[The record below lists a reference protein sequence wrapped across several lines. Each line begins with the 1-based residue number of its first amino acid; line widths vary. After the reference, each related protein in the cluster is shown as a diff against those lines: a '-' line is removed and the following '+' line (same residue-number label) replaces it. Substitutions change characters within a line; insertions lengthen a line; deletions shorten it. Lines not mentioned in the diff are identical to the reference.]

1 MGGSKTTL
9 NRNFMATKAKPGKPP
24 EASRLSRDD
33 WLDAAFNAVV
43 EGGFDKARVLMIADT
58 LGVTR
63 GSFYWHF
70 TDHAEMIAALLARW
84 QEGEMALEKR
94 LRTETAS
101 FTDPRDDLAHLLNA
115 GLAHAGKDLENMRFE
130 LALRGQG
137 RRDPAV
143 AKMLAGIDQA
153 RMGLFQEKFMRLT
166 HDVKKASELAT
177 LFYLAIVGGNQ
188 ALSRPGNPPQ
198 LNVYLASL
206 ISSYL
211 IEQQAPAAPATRK
224 PAVRRPNIHKPAKQR
239 A

>member
-1 MGGSKTTL
+1 
-9 NRNFMATKAKPGKPP
+9 MATKAKTVKSS

-33 WLDAAFNAVV
+33 WLDAAFRAVV
-43 EGGFDKARVLMIADT
+43 EGGFDKARVLMIAEA

-70 TDHAEMIAALLARW
+70 TDHAAMISALLERW
-84 QEGEMALEKR
+84 RAGELALEQR
-94 LRTETAS
+94 LRDQTKA
-101 FTDPRDDLAHLLNA
+101 FTDPRDDLVHLLRA

-137 RRDPAV
+137 RRDPEV
-143 AKMLAGIDQA
+143 AKMLADIDQA

-166 HDVKKASELAT
+166 HDGKKATELAS

-188 ALSRPGNPPQ
+188 ALSRPGNPPN
-198 LNVYLASL
+198 LNVYLTEL

-211 IEQQAPAAPATRK
+211 IMPHAPAPATTRRAATHRPVRK
-224 PAVRRPNIHKPAKQR
+224 PATKRV
-239 A
+239 

>member
-1 MGGSKTTL
+1 MRAFNKD
-9 NRNFMATKAKPGKPP
+9 FMAAKKKAGRPV

-33 WLDAAFNAVV
+33 WLDAAFHAVV
-43 EGGFDKARVLMIADT
+43 EGGFDKARVLMIADA

-70 TDHAEMIAALLARW
+70 TDHAELISALLARW
-84 QEGEMALEKR
+84 RDRELALEQQ
-94 LRTETAS
+94 LRAETQL
-101 FTDPRDDLAHLLNA
+101 FTDPRADLEHLLKE

-137 RRDPAV
+137 RRDPVV
-143 AKMLAGIDQA
+143 AKMLAEIDQA
-153 RMGLFQEKFMRLT
+153 RMSLFEEKFMRLT
-166 HDVKKASELAT
+166 GDKHRSFELAS

-198 LNVYLASL
+198 LSTYLTGL

-211 IEQQAPAAPATRK
+211 IHQQAPASAAK
-224 PAVRRPNIHKPAKQR
+224 PKAVKKR

>member
-1 MGGSKTTL
+1 
-9 NRNFMATKAKPGKPP
+9 MATKVKTGKPA

-33 WLDAAFNAVV
+33 WLDAAFSAVV
-43 EGGFDKARVLMIADT
+43 EGGFDKARVLMIADA

-70 TDHAEMIAALLARW
+70 KDHAELISALLERW
-84 QEGEMALEKR
+84 RQREMALEQQ
-94 LRTETAS
+94 LRAETAS
-101 FTDPRDDLAHLLNA
+101 FTDPRDDLAHLLRA

-143 AKMLAGIDQA
+143 AKMLADIDQA
-153 RMGLFQEKFMRLT
+153 RMGLFEEKFMRLT
-166 HDVKKASELAT
+166 HDARKASELAA

-198 LNVYLASL
+198 LNGYLTQL

-211 IEQQAPAAPATRK
+211 IEQHAPALPAIRK
-224 PAVRRPNIHKPAKQR
+224 PAVRRPNIH
-239 A
+239 